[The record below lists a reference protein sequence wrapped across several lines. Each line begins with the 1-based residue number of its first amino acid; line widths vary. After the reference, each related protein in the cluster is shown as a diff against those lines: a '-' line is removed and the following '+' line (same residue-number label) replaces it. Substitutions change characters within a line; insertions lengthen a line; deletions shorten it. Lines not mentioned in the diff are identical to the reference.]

1 MARILSRL
9 EDTVPDILEI
19 LGTKKLTAAWSSKRC
34 MPFLVSG

>member
-19 LGTKKLTAAWSSKRC
+19 LGTKKFTAAWSSKRC